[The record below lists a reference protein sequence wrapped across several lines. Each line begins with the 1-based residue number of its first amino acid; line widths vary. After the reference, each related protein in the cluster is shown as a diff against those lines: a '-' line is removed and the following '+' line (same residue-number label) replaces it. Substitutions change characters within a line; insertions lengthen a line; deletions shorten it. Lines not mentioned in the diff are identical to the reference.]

1 MEKNPVPSEAY
12 QRPGSTKLASSQK
25 LGLHHFAYLRSIA
38 QGLGIME
45 SAKRHLGIPHGHVAK
60 SAHHE
65 TVDAVR
71 AVARRYNM
79 AAWRLIGIAIR
90 VEFDPSL
97 PSLEEFIAQ
106 RGLDGWSESEITE
119 MYREAYPRGRQAAH
133 RAQRRSRLRQR
144 QLELLKELEPLAVQ
158 APSPSDLL
166 AGWFDERTA
175 QKLGHAGVMTL
186 YALNE
191 RIASS
196 RQWYAKIPGIGEHK
210 ARRIAAHLANLLP
223 PVQAP
228 PKPVLALLPSPA
240 LPSPSLS
247 KIQLKFDSSDT
258 LEDAAE
264 SALAVASELYQI
276 SPLPSS
282 ALLKARDDQEAVQA
296 WISAR
301 AGALPTAT
309 LYRREAHRLLLWLQY
324 ECAGKSLS
332 QMQVEDCRNYMAFL
346 QNIPPQWISRERAS
360 PSEAGWAPFRG
371 PLSHKSQRHT
381 VVVIA
386 GLFAWLQSARYLTQ
400 NPWPL
405 INQKTG
411 DDRAEQMLDTKA
423 LSEGALAQIMD
434 YLADQAPSPS
444 RNRMVFILRFVES
457 VGLRSAELISAKLG
471 DLRLEPEGWVM
482 QVHGKGSKNRIAA
495 IPGQAFDALQDYL
508 ASRHIGGIETAPPT
522 APLLASA
529 LDPMAPVGYQALY
542 EHVKGWICKA
552 VAASKLPSNE
562 RTRLSGATTH
572 WLRHTFGTRAVAR
585 DVPMDVIQA
594 QMGHASIQT
603 TMGIYGRAPIK
614 RRADELAKAFS

>member
-1 MEKNPVPSEAY
+1 MASRTY
-12 QRPGSTKLASSQK
+12 QSSGSVRLASNQK

-38 QGLGIME
+38 QGLGIIE
-45 SAKRHLGIPHGHVAK
+45 SAKRHLGITHGHIAK

-79 AAWRLIGIAIR
+79 VAWRLIGIAIR
-90 VEFDPSL
+90 VEFDTNL
-97 PSLEEFIAQ
+97 PSLEEFITQ

-119 MYREAYPRGRQAAH
+119 MYREAYPRGGQAAY

-158 APSPSDLL
+158 APSPTDLIT
-166 AGWFDERTA
+166 GWFDERTA

-191 RIASS
+191 KIGSS
-196 RQWYAKIPGIGEHK
+196 RQWYAEIPGIGEHK
-210 ARRIAAHLANLLP
+210 ARRIAAQLANLLP
-223 PVQAP
+223 PIQAL
-228 PKPVLALLPSPA
+228 PKPVLALLPSP
-240 LPSPSLS
+240 SLGR
-247 KIQLKFDSSDT
+247 IQLKFESRHT

-264 SALAVASELYQI
+264 PALAVPSDLYQL
-276 SPLPSS
+276 SPLPS
-282 ALLKARDDQEAVQA
+282 AFLKAQNDQEAVQA

-324 ECAGKSLS
+324 ACAGKSLS

-346 QNIPPQWISRERAS
+346 QNIPAQWISRERAS

-434 YLADQAPSPS
+434 YLVDQAPSPS

-508 ASRHIGGIETAPPT
+508 ASRHMGGIETAPPT
-522 APLLASA
+522 APLLAST
-529 LDPMAPVGYQALY
+529 LDPMTPIGYQALY
-542 EHVKGWICKA
+542 EHVKGWIRKA
-552 VAASKLPSNE
+552 VVASKLPSNE
-562 RTRLSGATTH
+562 RSRLAGATTH

-614 RRADELAKAFS
+614 RRAEELAKAFG